1 MAALSRCQR
10 QPDHV
15 AGRELI
21 EPRVTA
27 PMGRAQA
34 IVIDPATGVMV
45 GGTDARGEGAA
56 AGW

>member
-1 MAALSRCQR
+1 MAALWRCQR

-34 IVIDPATGVMV
+34 IVIDPATGVMAD
-45 GGTDARGEGAA
+45 GSDARGEGAA
-56 AGW
+56 VRW